1 MTDRTDGQDEG
12 IGVGFDVVGRLGV
25 ITLDRPKALNALTL
39 PMIDRLR
46 PQLADWAADDAIAA
60 VAIHG
65 AGERAFCAGG
75 DVIAIYQDGLA
86 HKAGAGFGL
95 THSFFIGEYSLNH
108 QIHTFPKP
116 YVSLVNGISMGGGF
130 GLSVHGSHRVVTERT
145 TFAMPEVG
153 IGLFP
158 DVGGTWFLPR
168 CPGRVGRFLGLTA
181 HRCDGPDGMY
191 VGYGTHAVSGDRMG
205 AVLDALTTADW
216 SQGPAHG
223 VVDGVLAGFAVD
235 LGPAELA
242 VSRPWVDAAF
252 GHPTVEAILDA
263 LDASAEEDAH
273 KAAAAMRRMSPTS
286 LKLALEALTRGADMA
301 YSDCVTME
309 YRLMQSCMAR
319 TDFFEGIR
327 ALLIDKD
334 KKPRWQPADLPS
346 VTERD
351 IAAAFAAGDFE
362 DLVVN

>member
-1 MTDRTDGQDEG
+1 MTDKTDGWDDWEG

-46 PQLADWAADDAIAA
+46 PRLDEWAADDGIAA

-75 DVIAIYQDGLA
+75 DVIAIYEDGLA
-86 HKAGAGFGL
+86 HKAGAGYGL

-158 DVGGTWFLPR
+158 DVGGTWFLPQ

-191 VGYGTHAVSGDRMG
+191 VGYGTHAAAADRIGD
-205 AVLDALTTADW
+205 VLDALSTADW
-216 SQGPAHG
+216 SREQAYG
-223 VVDGVLAGFAVD
+223 VVDNVLARFAVD

-242 VSRPWVDAAF
+242 ASRPWVDAAF
-252 GHPTVEAILDA
+252 GHDSVEAILEA
-263 LDASAEEDAH
+263 LDATEVEEAQT
-273 KAAAAMRRMSPTS
+273 AAAAMRRMSPTS
-286 LKLALEALTRGADMA
+286 LKLALEALTRGAEMA
-301 YSDCVTME
+301 YRDCVTME
-309 YRLMQSCMAR
+309 YRLMQTCMAR
-319 TDFFEGIR
+319 NDFFEGIR
-327 ALLIDKD
+327 A
-334 KKPRWQPADLPS
+334 
-346 VTERD
+346 
-351 IAAAFAAGDFE
+351 
-362 DLVVN
+362 